1 MRQTIATKKNRK
13 KKMKRKKNKKK
24 MINRMK
30 IIKIMSKT
38 VITKIIKM
46 TTTAIATIK
55 NRYLMQMEI

>member
-24 MINRMK
+24 TINRMK

-46 TTTAIATIK
+46 ATTAIAIIK

>member
-13 KKMKRKKNKKK
+13 RMKKKNKKK

-46 TTTAIATIK
+46 TTTAMAIIK